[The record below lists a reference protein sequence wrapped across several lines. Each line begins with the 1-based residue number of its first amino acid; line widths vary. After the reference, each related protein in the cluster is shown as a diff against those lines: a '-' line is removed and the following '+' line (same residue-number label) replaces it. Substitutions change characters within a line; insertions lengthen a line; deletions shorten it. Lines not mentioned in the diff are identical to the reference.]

1 MTGVFLYPQVGFRDF
16 EVQAKESPS
25 GDFSQVL
32 DKAIGGIEFS
42 DLARARMKEKGLTLG
57 GPLLQSMVQAC
68 DQASQE
74 GVENAVMITDT
85 HTLFVHAPT
94 RLVMDIVDKKGVF
107 SGIDGAIVLS

>member
-42 DLARARMKEKGLTLG
+42 DLTAIKNQL
-57 GPLLQSMVQAC
+57 LLQIRSLNLYFALCNAC
-68 DQASQE
+68 FA
-74 GVENAVMITDT
+74 
-85 HTLFVHAPT
+85 
-94 RLVMDIVDKKGVF
+94 
-107 SGIDGAIVLS
+107 